1 MHLDHSSHSN
11 GLVTT
16 ALLLAAGKGS
26 RLYPLT
32 HDTPKCLTMVH
43 EVSILERLVINLSK
57 QGFKRLVVV
66 TGYREKSI
74 REFLGTQACGMKID
88 YIFSPLYA
96 TTNNIYSLWMARE
109 IINEPFMLIESDLV
123 FDVSL
128 LDDMRHPD
136 RIAVARMQPW
146 MNGSTV
152 TINQAQHVKKFQNG
166 IAGTF
171 DEIRYK
177 TVNIYSF
184 SLSSWHS
191 IIERLDQYISA
202 GIVNDYYETVFAEM
216 VTEGSLSLKIVSFDN
231 KPWYE
236 IDTIEDLAKAK
247 KLFPGDEYDTTNL
260 SNVPRHASGIL
271 KPIFKHTMSMGRE
284 KITHPLSRLKSL
296 PKSNSLSVSLS
307 SKRIHEANI
316 PENEVSLK
324 NKYRGK
330 THGTV

>member
-1 MHLDHSSHSN
+1 MNPKDSN
-11 GLVTT
+11 RDNGIVTT

-32 HDTPKCLTMVH
+32 HDKPKCLTMVH
-43 EVSILERLVINLSK
+43 EASILERLVINLNK

-66 TGYREKSI
+66 TGYQEQCI
-74 REFLGTQACGMKID
+74 RAFLGTRAGGMTID

-109 IINEPFMLIESDLV
+109 IINEPFLLVESDLV

-128 LDDMRHPD
+128 MDDMRYPG

-152 TINQAQHVKKFQNG
+152 TVNQSQHVKKFQNG

-191 IIERLDQYISA
+191 ITERLDQYISA
-202 GIVNDYYETVFAEM
+202 GRVNNYYETVFAEM
-216 VTEGSLSLKIVSFDN
+216 VADGSLSLKIVSFDG

-236 IDTIEDLAKAK
+236 IDTVEDLAEAE
-247 KLFPGDEYDTTNL
+247 KLFSADKYETKIP
-260 SNVPRHASGIL
+260 SNITQHASGIL
-271 KPIFKHTMSMGRE
+271 KPFFQHTKSRGE
-284 KITHPLSRLKSL
+284 ETITRSLSKVRSL
-296 PKSNSLSVSLS
+296 PQSNSLSL
-307 SKRIHEANI
+307 KRIHEANI
-316 PENEVSLK
+316 QENEVSPE
-324 NKYRGK
+324 NKSRGRM
-330 THGTV
+330 HGTV

>member
-1 MHLDHSSHSN
+1 VINPDNSNLDN
-11 GLVTT
+11 GVVTT

-43 EVSILERLVINLSK
+43 EASILERLVTNLSK

-66 TGYREKSI
+66 IGYQEKCI
-74 REFLGTQACGMKID
+74 RAFLGTRACGMTID

-109 IINEPFMLIESDLV
+109 IINEPFLLVESDLV

-128 LDDMRHPD
+128 LDDMRYPD

-152 TINQAQHVKKFQNG
+152 TVNQSHHVKKFQNG

-191 IIERLDQYISA
+191 ITERLDRYISA
-202 GIVNDYYETVFAEM
+202 GRVNDYYETVFAEM
-216 VTEGSLSLKIVSFDN
+216 VADGSLSLTTVSFDG

-236 IDTIEDLAKAK
+236 IDTVEDLAETE
-247 KLFPGDEYDTTNL
+247 KLFLVDTYEKKVP
-260 SNVPRHASGIL
+260 SNITQHASGIL
-271 KPIFKHTMSMGRE
+271 KPFFQHTKSRGVE
-284 KITHPLSRLKSL
+284 TITRSLSGLRSL
-296 PKSNSLSVSLS
+296 PQSNSSSL
-307 SKRIHEANI
+307 KRIHEAKI
-316 PENEVSLK
+316 QETEVSPK
-324 NKYRGK
+324 NKSIGRI
-330 THGTV
+330 HGTV